1 MTSRSTRGWM
11 VRFGMLLLAF
21 VLVAA
26 ACSGSDDSGSG
37 DDDGGDNPRGEES
50 ADPDDGQEPQR
61 GGSITFAREAET
73 SSPWTPS
80 AMICDVACHQAI
92 KGIYDTLTWPDAD
105 GEVHGMLLESFE
117 PNEDF
122 TEWTLTP
129 REGIQFHDGTPFDV
143 DSLDDHFTRMRAS
156 VLVGNVFNDITDQ
169 QVQGNTLV
177 LTMAR
182 PWTHFPLF
190 LAGQPGY
197 VASPTWLA
205 AVEAGTASETEPV
218 GSGPFQFAEYNPG
231 DNFRMTRNENYWLQA
246 PDGEPYPYLDEINFL
261 VQAENQTRDNAII
274 SGEID
279 ITHMDSGDS
288 IERLRQEAD
297 AGTINL
303 FEIDQRQETGYI
315 LINVGNPDAAVS
327 DVRIRQ
333 AMALSFDHT
342 LENQSRNAGIFTI
355 ANGPFSE
362 GSIGY
367 LEDTGFPLERDVEAA
382 SALVDEY
389 EADCGCEAEVAYK
402 TTTDPFNLQTA
413 ELYKGFW
420 EEAGL
425 TVTLDQIEQ
434 GEFITQALLGNFEA
448 FGWRNHGGFDP
459 DTQEVWWTSNNAA
472 PIGEIGLNFGRI
484 DDPVID
490 ENLNTIRTSQDPAE
504 RQEAAENINR
514 QFGEQ
519 VYDIWTNWVIWAIPY
534 QSRVH
539 GVQTPVIMPDGD
551 PSTVTGIGFTG
562 AINLQQ
568 LWVDDAA

>member
-1 MTSRSTRGWM
+1 MMTSRSTRRWM
-11 VRFGMLLLAF
+11 FRLAALLLAF
-21 VLVAA
+21 GLVAA
-26 ACSGSDDSGSG
+26 ACGSDDSG
-37 DDDGGDNPRGEES
+37 GGDEAENPRGETS
-50 ADPDDGQEPQR
+50 ADPDEGETPQR
-61 GGSITFAREAET
+61 GGKIVFAREAET

-92 KGIYDTLTWPDAD
+92 KGIYDTLTWPDAE

-117 PNEDF
+117 PNADF

-129 REGIQFHDGTPFDV
+129 REGVTFHDGTPFDV
-143 DSLDDHFTRMRAS
+143 QSLNDHFTRMRDS
-156 VLVGNVFNDITDQ
+156 VLVGNVFNDITEQ
-169 QVQGNTLV
+169 RVAGNTLV

-182 PWTHFPLF
+182 SWTHFPLF

-205 AVEAGTASETEPV
+205 DVDAGRADAAEPV
-218 GSGPFQFAEYNPG
+218 GSGPFEFAEYNPG
-231 DNFRMTRNENYWLQA
+231 DNFRMTANPDYWLTA
-246 PDGEPYPYLDEINFL
+246 PDGEPYPYLDEIEFL

-288 IERLRQEAD
+288 IERLREEAD

-303 FEIDQRQETGYI
+303 FEIDQRQETGYV
-315 LINVGNPDAAVS
+315 LINVGDPEIATS

-333 AMALSFDHT
+333 AMALSFDHI
-342 LENQSRNAGIFTI
+342 LENQSRNAGIFEI
-355 ANGPFSE
+355 ANGPFSPE
-362 GSIGY
+362 SVGY
-367 LEDTGFPLERDVEAA
+367 LEDTGFPTDLDIDAA
-382 SALVDEY
+382 AALVEEY
-389 EADCGCEAEVAYK
+389 EADTGQEAEIAYK

-420 EEAGL
+420 EEAGM

-434 GEFITQALLGNFEA
+434 GEFITQALVGNFEA

-459 DTQEVWWTSNNAA
+459 DTQEVWWTSNNALPA
-472 PIGEIGLNFGRI
+472 GEIALNFGRI
-484 DDPVID
+484 QDDVID
-490 ENLNTIRTSQDPAE
+490 ENLNTIRTSQDETE
-504 RQEAAENINR
+504 RQTAAENINR

-519 VYDIWTNWVIWAIPY
+519 VYNIWTNWVIWAIPY

-539 GVQTPVIMPDGD
+539 GVQTPVIMPDET

-568 LWVDDAA
+568 LWVDDAAS

>member
-1 MTSRSTRGWM
+1 MTSWSARRWM
-11 VRFGMLLLAF
+11 LRMGALLLAF
-21 VLVAA
+21 GLIAA
-26 ACSGSDDSGSG
+26 ACGGSG
-37 DDDGGDNPRGEES
+37 DSGGDDASGDNPRGEES
-50 ADPDDGQEPQR
+50 SDPDDGAEPQR
-61 GGSITFAREAET
+61 GGSIIFAREAET

-105 GEVHGMLLESFE
+105 GEVHGMLLESIE
-117 PNEDF
+117 PNDDF

-129 REGIQFHDGTPFDV
+129 RDGIQFHDGTPWDV
-143 DSLDDHFTRMRAS
+143 AALDTHFTTMRDS

-177 LTMAR
+177 LTMR
-182 PWTHFPLF
+182 NPWTHFPLF
-190 LAGQPGY
+190 LSGQPGY

-205 AVEAGTASETEPV
+205 AVADGSASEAEPV
-218 GSGPFQFAEYNPG
+218 GTGPFEFEAYSPG
-231 DNFRMTRNENYWLQA
+231 DSFSMTRNENYWLIA
-246 PDGEPYPYLDEINFL
+246 PDGEPYPYLDEIEFL
-261 VQAENQTRDNAII
+261 VQDENQTRDNAII
-274 SGEID
+274 SGDID

-297 AGTINL
+297 NGTINL
-303 FEIDQRQETGYI
+303 FEIDQRQETGYV
-315 LINVGNPDAAVS
+315 LINSSDPNAAVS

-333 AMALSFDHT
+333 AMAYAFDHVV
-342 LENQSRNAGIFTI
+342 ENQSRNAGIFEI
-355 ANGPFSE
+355 ANGPFSP

-367 LEDTGFPLERDVEAA
+367 LDDTGFPEFDLEQAT
-382 SALVDEY
+382 ALVDEY
-389 EADCGCEAEVAYK
+389 ESDTGQEATIAYK

-413 ELYKGFW
+413 ELYRGFW
-420 EEAGL
+420 EAAGM

-434 GEFITQALLGNFEA
+434 GEFITQALIGNFEA

-459 DTQEVWWTSNNAA
+459 DTQEVWWTSENALPA
-472 PIGEIGLNFGRI
+472 GEIALNFGRI

-490 ENLNTIRTSQDPAE
+490 ENLDIVRESQDPAE
-504 RQEAAENINR
+504 RQAAAEEINR

-519 VYDIWTNWVIWAIPY
+519 VYNIWTSWIIWAIPY
-534 QSRVH
+534 QDRVH
-539 GVQTPVIMPDGD
+539 GVQTPVVMPDGT

-568 LWVDDAA
+568 LWVDDAGT

>member
-1 MTSRSTRGWM
+1 MFRLGA
-11 VRFGMLLLAF
+11 LLLAF
-21 VLVAA
+21 GLVAA
-26 ACSGSDDSGSG
+26 ACGGDDSGG
-37 DDDGGDNPRGEES
+37 GAGGDNPRGEDS
-50 ADPDDGQEPQR
+50 ADPDEGSTPQR
-61 GGSITFAREAET
+61 GGKITFAREAET

-117 PNEDF
+117 PSEGA
-122 TEWTLTP
+122 TVWTLTP
-129 REGIQFHDGTPFDV
+129 REGITFHDGTPWDV
-143 DSLDDHFTRMRAS
+143 QALDTHFETMRAS
-156 VLVGNVFNDITDQ
+156 VLVGNVFNDIEEQRID
-169 QVQGNTLV
+169 GNSLV

-182 PWTHFPLF
+182 SWTHFPLF

-218 GSGPFQFAEYNPG
+218 GSGPFVFEEYNPG
-231 DNFRMTRNENYWLQA
+231 DNFRMTRNPDYWLEA
-246 PDGEPYPYLDEINFL
+246 PDGQPYPYLEEIEFL

-288 IERLRQEAD
+288 IQRLRQEAD
-297 AGTINL
+297 NGTINL
-303 FEIDQRQETGYI
+303 FEIDKRQETGYV
-315 LINVGNPDAAVS
+315 LINSSDPDTAVS

-333 AMALSFDHT
+333 AMALSFDHEF
-342 LENQSRNAGIFTI
+342 ENQTRNAGIFEI
-355 ANGPFSE
+355 ANGPFSP
-362 GSIGY
+362 GSVGY
-367 LEDTGFPLERDVEAA
+367 LEDTGFPTELDIEAA
-382 SALVDEY
+382 TALVDEY
-389 EADCGCEAEVAYK
+389 EQSCGCEAEIAYK
-402 TTTDPFNLQTA
+402 TVTDPFNLETA

-420 EEAGL
+420 EEAGM

-434 GEFITQALLGNFEA
+434 GEFITQALVGNFQA

-472 PIGEIGLNFGRI
+472 PAGEIALNFGRI
-484 DDPVID
+484 DDEVID
-490 ENLNTIRTSQDPAE
+490 ENLNTIRTSTDEDE
-504 RQEAAENINR
+504 RREAAENINR

-519 VYDIWTNWVIWAIPY
+519 VYNIWTNWVIWAIPY

-539 GVQTPVIMPDGD
+539 GVQTPVTMPDGE

-562 AINLQQ
+562 AINLHQ